1 MNIKAEVKLILRHD
15 LVELIMDKM
24 IIADEISKA
33 ISQTQQIVPFSKRG
47 IFLSLQD
54 AYDVAGL
61 VKESLGLPPEIGKK
75 IGFTNRNIWD
85 VYNVNE
91 PIWGPITSKS
101 VSFAETSFQKID
113 LSQFCEPRIEPE
125 VVICLREKPRH
136 YDEDLNIFI
145 DWIAPGF
152 EVVDSIYANWSFALP
167 DTIASGGLH
176 GCLVIGKKLFIN
188 NDVERDLADLKVRLF
203 KDASFEEEGTG
214 ANVLDGPVSAVR
226 YLHKSLAAIK
236 NQVLLSSGNIITT
249 GTMTDAKPV
258 FPGEKW
264 TGKFEGIIESDLSVE
279 FL

>member
-1 MNIKAEVKLILRHD
+1 MNIKADVKLILRHD

-24 IIADEISKA
+24 IIAGEISKA

-61 VKESLGLPPEIGKK
+61 VKENLGLHPEIGKK

-85 VYNVNE
+85 AYNVNE

-101 VSFAETSFQKID
+101 VIFTETSFQKIE

-136 YDEDLNIFI
+136 SDEDLNICI

-152 EVVDSIYANWSFALP
+152 EIVDSIYPNWSFALP

-226 YLHKSLAAIK
+226 YLHKSLAGIK
-236 NQVLLSSGNIITT
+236 NQVLLSPGSIITT